1 MFNFYFLNFDPRN
14 RSNRATVHCLTNWVD
29 GTRNSFH

>member
-1 MFNFYFLNFDPRN
+1 
-14 RSNRATVHCLTNWVD
+14 LTNWVD